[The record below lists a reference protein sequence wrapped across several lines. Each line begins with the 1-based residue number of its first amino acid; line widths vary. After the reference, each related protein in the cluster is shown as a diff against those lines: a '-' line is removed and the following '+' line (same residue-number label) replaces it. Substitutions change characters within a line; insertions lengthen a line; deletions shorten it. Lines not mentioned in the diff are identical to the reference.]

1 MVVTIDGELRG
12 GRESIKVM
20 GRPYKMSD
28 GPPTVRLGPPALG
41 EANSYV
47 LHDLLGL

>member
-1 MVVTIDGELRG
+1 MSGTIVQIFPSEFP
-12 GRESIKVM
+12 IKVM

-28 GPPTVRLGPPALG
+28 DPPTVRLGPPALG

-47 LHDLLGL
+47 VHDLLGL